1 MIRRPPRSTL
11 FPYTT
16 LFRSWPLR
24 LRRRHV
30 RGRIGASVLRLVLPQ
45 VRGEFR
51 LRLGQAVWL
60 PLRGAVRHVLRSFL
74 LRSVP
79 VLRSDLLPA
88 LRLRL
93 LRLRILRVSVSA
105 VLRRWVLVLQPSAQP
120 VHQPRT
126 QPHGR
131 ADVLQG
137 PARLQRRSER
147 GWPEVPRPRRRAGRP
162 AASRRD
168 TRARARRDAA

>member
-24 LRRRHV
+24 LRRRHI
-30 RGRIGASVLRLVLPQ
+30 RGRVGAGVLRLVLSP

-60 PLRGAVRHVLRSFL
+60 PLRGAVQHVLRSVL
-74 LRSVP
+74 LRSAP

-88 LRLRL
+88 LPL
-93 LRLRILRVSVSA
+93 LRR
-105 VLRRWVLVLQPSAQP
+105 
-120 VHQPRT
+120 
-126 QPHGR
+126 
-131 ADVLQG
+131 
-137 PARLQRRSER
+137 PALR
-147 GWPEVPRPRRRAGRP
+147 GWGSAAPLREGVRPP
-162 AASRRD
+162 
-168 TRARARRDAA
+168 TPPPPL